1 MVISYAEINS
11 ESGPFVFIRLLEPID
26 DRKQDILG
34 WANHLSRIHFDNRP
48 VAVAHVDQNSQRILK
63 VFPAKFAPVLQNMSW
78 AGIFLSTAS
87 VDDIPPLRASG
98 RQDI

>member
-1 MVISYAEINS
+1 MVISYAEIDS

-26 DRKQDILG
+26 DRTQDILG
-34 WANHLSRIHFDNRP
+34 WANHLSRVHFDNRP
-48 VAVAHVDQNSQRILK
+48 VAVGHCDQNSQRILK
-63 VFPAKFAPVLQNMSW
+63 VFPSSFAPVLQNMSW

-98 RQDI
+98 SKTV